1 MRRTTFMRE
10 DEISFNK
17 GTGKM
22 IGYHR
27 TINFET
33 NRFWLE
39 KSHKN
44 KGISVGL
51 WVICGAVKGKEERE
65 TLLPENTLGRG
76 RAGDLEVDGVF
87 GACVSSPSA
96 VAHTCPDIVEGPEGW
111 LSRNPKHTLSL
122 KSWCSPEHGVWGDS
136 DMSDGVVSHTQH
148 TGRSKTGWEF

>member
-1 MRRTTFMRE
+1 MWPAPKSRVWIRAPWTLALMPPE
-10 DEISFNK
+10 DHS
-17 GTGKM
+17 
-22 IGYHR
+22 R
-27 TINFET
+27 
-33 NRFWLE
+33 
-39 KSHKN
+39 S
-44 KGISVGL
+44 
-51 WVICGAVKGKEERE
+51 ICGAVKGKEERE

-96 VAHTCPDIVEGPEGW
+96 VAHTCPDIVEGPAGW